1 MKAMFYVKVKFSHS
15 FHYET
20 NHSKTIEEVSTDIIS
35 DMRSKADRFLSLFD
49 WMSFATSFFILFM
62 LLRYSS
68 RAFQR

>member
-1 MKAMFYVKVKFSHS
+1 MKAMFYVKMKFSHS

-20 NHSKTIEEVSTDIIS
+20 NHSKTLEEISTDVITE
-35 DMRSKADRFLSLFD
+35 MRSKANRFLFFFD
-49 WMSFATSFFILFM
+49 WMSFATSFFIFFM